1 MRRSLIVLQGL
12 ALPVVLVALWWL
24 VTEHSKSTFFPPLRE
39 IVDNF
44 RQTWL
49 FTDVKSELAPTA
61 YHFAAGLAI
70 AVFVGVVGG
79 IPLGLSARARRDLS
93 PITEFSRAVPLAAL
107 VPIGLV
113 LFGPGAEM
121 EITLIAFASVWP
133 VMLNTADGIRGVD
146 PVLLDSARVYGA
158 SGRRLVLGVALPA
171 AMPRMFA
178 GIRISVAL
186 AVAAAVIANMFASS
200 AGLGYVVVQ
209 AQAQYNV
216 LGTWSGV
223 LLIGLLGL
231 AANGVF
237 LLVEHRA
244 LAWYRGW
251 RRSSSAS

>member
-1 MRRSLIVLQGL
+1 MRRTLALLQSL
-12 ALPVVLVALWWL
+12 ALPVLLIALWW
-24 VTEHSKSTFFPPLRE
+24 VATEHSKSTFFPPLHE

-49 FTDVKSELAPTA
+49 FREVNTELAPTV
-61 YHFAAGLAI
+61 YHFAAGLAL
-70 AVFVGVVGG
+70 AVFLGILGG
-79 IPLGLSARARRDLS
+79 IPLGLSARARRNLS
-93 PITEFSRAVPLAAL
+93 PITEFSRGVPFAAL

-121 EITLIAFASVWP
+121 EISLIAFASLWP

-158 SGRRLVLGVALPA
+158 SGRRIVFGVALPA
-171 AMPRMFA
+171 AMPRTFA
-178 GIRISVAL
+178 GIRIAVAL
-186 AVAAAVIANMFASS
+186 AVAAAVIANMFASN
-200 AGLGYVVVQ
+200 AGLGFFVVQ
-209 AQAQYNV
+209 AQAQFNV

-223 LLIGLLGL
+223 LVIGLLGL

-244 LAWYRGW
+244 LGWYRGW
-251 RRSSSAS
+251 RRSGAAA